1 VNTASPSR
9 APHFWWGKISLLW
22 LLLTPL
28 VVAAYTLLLP
38 IAPNDFWYNARA
50 GAHIATTGHIPTTA
64 LFTTSVA
71 SATPYFNQA
80 WIAQWLLFGTLK
92 TGGLTG
98 IILLRTLCLTVAFAL
113 ILAASRRR
121 IERLNQTHNAYLSEV
136 ALARIAGGSTLA
148 AFMLSASNMDI
159 RPQTFSVPLF
169 ALFVFCILEWPF
181 LSASGRK
188 ATLVFL
194 VVCMALWANVHGAF
208 FTGLILLG
216 ALLAGQTLQFFWT
229 RKSVFC
235 ARVFGE
241 VSRAQLFQ
249 TALLFGL
256 AAIAALLNPRGAALY
271 GYVFKL
277 AALQTGQKY
286 IQEWQA
292 PSLADWYGALFFVAL
307 ALALL
312 MMGVLLNRLRAEEK
326 APLGIGAAMPR
337 FGLSLGEVF
346 IFGITALMALR
357 DIRSIIWFALFFA
370 PVLAALT
377 LGVLTRSVLT
387 RGVLPVRTAKARQFV
402 SIPLAAQVA
411 NAVIALCLIFS
422 LIFFLPQM
430 RHTLPLPRA
439 YFSQFAPTP
448 RGAFPYGFDGDFK
461 FLLERNTPVEAAQY
475 LRAHPPRGKVWN
487 DMVFGSYLTWAGF
500 PDILPS
506 ADPRVELYPPEFWEE
521 YARLTSGP
529 PDAAQTL
536 RAQNFSAALLH
547 RRDERQLLRRLQRDG
562 WHVVSSHRNVVLLLA
577 PRANGKP

>member
-9 APHFWWGKISLLW
+9 APNFWWGKISLLW

-50 GAHIATTGHIPTTA
+50 GAHIAATGHIPTTA

-80 WIAQWLLFGTLK
+80 WLAQWLLFDTLK
-92 TGGLTG
+92 TGGLTS

-113 ILAASRRR
+113 ILGASWRR
-121 IERLNQTHNAYLSEV
+121 IKRLKQTHNAHLSEV

-148 AFMLSASNMDI
+148 GFALSASNMDI

-181 LSASGRK
+181 SSASGRN
-188 ATLVFL
+188 AMIALL
-194 VVCMALWANVHGAF
+194 LICMALWANLHGAF
-208 FTGLILLG
+208 FTGLILPG
-216 ALLAGQTLQFFWT
+216 ALLAGQALQFFWA
-229 RKSVFC
+229 RKSEFC

-241 VSRAQLFQ
+241 VSQAQLFQ

-256 AAIAALLNPRGAALY
+256 AGIAALLNPRGVALY
-271 GYVFKL
+271 GYVFTL

-292 PSLADWYGALFFVAL
+292 PSFTDWYGALFFMAL

-312 MMGVLLNRLRAEEK
+312 MMGVLLNRLRSEEK
-326 APLGIGAAMPR
+326 APSEIETTVPR

-357 DIRSIIWFALFFA
+357 DIRSIIWFALFCA

-377 LGVLTRSVLT
+377 LGVL
-387 RGVLPVRTAKARQFV
+387 PVRAAGTSRPL
-402 SIPLAAQVA
+402 SIPLAAQAA
-411 NAVIALCLIFS
+411 NAMIALCLIFS

-430 RHTLPLPRA
+430 RHTLPLPRE

-461 FLLERNTPVEAAQY
+461 FLLERDTPVEAVEY
-475 LRAHPPRGKVWN
+475 LRAHPPHGKVWN

-536 RAQNFSAALLH
+536 RAQNFAAALLH
-547 RRDERQLLRRLQRDG
+547 RKDERRLLRRLQHDG
-562 WHVVSSHRNVVLLLA
+562 WRVVSSHRNAVLLLA
-577 PRANGKP
+577 PHANGKP